1 MQKNSK
7 ITVRLT
13 NKQLDD
19 FKSEAKKLDIT
30 TSEYIRRASI
40 NNYYKDI
47 AIDAFYDDILF
58 QINKIG
64 NNLNQI
70 AHNTNITNKIDI
82 QSLKSLVN
90 IESVLNK
97 ILLKIKC

>member
-7 ITVRLT
+7 ITLRLT

-70 AHNTNITNKIDI
+70 AHTTNITNKIDI

-90 IESVLNK
+90 MA
-97 ILLKIKC
+97 